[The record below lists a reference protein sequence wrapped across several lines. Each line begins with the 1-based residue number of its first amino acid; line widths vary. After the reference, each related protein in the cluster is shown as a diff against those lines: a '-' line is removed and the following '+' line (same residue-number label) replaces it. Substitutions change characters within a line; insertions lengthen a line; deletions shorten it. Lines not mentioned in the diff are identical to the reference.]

1 VPSRADRHHQRRRR
15 LGKWLREERETA
27 ELTQDQLGRGS
38 HLEQGIISNI
48 EIGERRTDV
57 LEFVDIAAALGVPP
71 DVLLNRMLKHLKR
84 TE

>member
-1 VPSRADRHHQRRRR
+1 MS
-15 LGKWLREERETA
+15 
-27 ELTQDQLGRGS
+27 QDQRGGGS

-71 DVLLNRMLKHLKR
+71 DVLLNRMLENLKR